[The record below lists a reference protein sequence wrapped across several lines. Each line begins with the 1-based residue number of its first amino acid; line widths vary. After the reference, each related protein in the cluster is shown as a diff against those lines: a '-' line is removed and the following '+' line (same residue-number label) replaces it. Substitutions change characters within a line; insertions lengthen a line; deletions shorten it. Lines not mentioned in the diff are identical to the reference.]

1 MPLRKRLK
9 KFSQRL
15 LSSTVTSNLF
25 GTILFLYAKL
35 IGFST
40 SCQQYK
46 TDELYKTWDKDK
58 AIILISWHGRALMPV
73 YFWNKKYPMSALV
86 SPHRDGRIIA
96 RLLRCF
102 GIHTIDGSSNE
113 NANGAAL
120 ALMRELQHN
129 KSISI
134 IPDGPKGP
142 NMHLSR
148 SALYFAQKTGKPIIG
163 ITYSIKGSK
172 IAQKSWDRMML
183 PKPFSQ
189 GIIAA
194 TDAFYIPSDADADT
208 LEKYRKQIEQE
219 LVQLTWDL
227 DEEMQIPRI
236 EPGSVA
242 KQRYQKEK
250 KAN

>member
-15 LSSTVTSNLF
+15 LSSAAASNLF
-25 GTILFLYAKL
+25 GTILFLYAKFV
-35 IGFST
+35 GYT
-40 SCQQYK
+40 TGWQQYK
-46 TDELYKTWDKDK
+46 IEELYQTWDKDN
-58 AIILISWHGRALMPV
+58 AIVLISWHGRALMPA
-73 YFWNKKYPMSALV
+73 YFWNKKHPMSALV

-120 ALMRELQHN
+120 ALMRELQHGN
-129 KSISI
+129 SITI

-172 IAQKSWDRMML
+172 IAQKSWDKMML
-183 PKPFSQ
+183 PKPFSE

-194 TDAFYIPSDADADT
+194 TEAFYIPEDADADS
-208 LEKYRKQIEQE
+208 LEKYRQQIEQA
-219 LVQLTWDL
+219 LIQLTWDL
-227 DEEMQIPRI
+227 DEEMQISRI

-242 KQRYQKEK
+242 KQRYIKEK
-250 KAN
+250 KDS